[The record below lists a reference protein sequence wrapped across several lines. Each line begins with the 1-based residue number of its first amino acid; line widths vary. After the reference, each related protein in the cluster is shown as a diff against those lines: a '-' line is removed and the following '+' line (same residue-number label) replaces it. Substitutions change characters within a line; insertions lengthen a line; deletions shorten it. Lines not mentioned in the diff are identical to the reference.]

1 MPIKRAK
8 KKKRVKARAVRRK
21 ILISVLEAI
30 GDIPGT
36 AADLFAVYLEA
47 GYGASFSRLQYLTRK
62 KEQAR
67 ARRGELQ
74 KERRKFTKFMYE
86 LKRCGLVIEKENAGE
101 HYPARTEKGKKEL
114 ERLYFER
121 VDYHGTP
128 SLKYTIVVFDVPQI
142 EQKKRRWIRDALRN
156 MGFVMVQRSVWIGKI
171 KIPKEFLDDLS
182 KLRLLDFVHI
192 FEIKKTGTLEHQ
204 ITDTY
209 NKQ

>member
-1 MPIKRAK
+1 MPVKRAK

-36 AADLFAVYLEA
+36 AADLFTVYLEA

-86 LKRCGLVIEKENAGE
+86 LKRCGLVTEKENAGE
-101 HYPARTEKGKKEL
+101 HYPAWTEKGKKEL

-156 MGFVMVQRSVWIGKI
+156 MGFVMVQRSVWVGKI
-171 KIPKEFLDDLS
+171 TLPEDFIEDVFRWKMEEYVHVFEALS
-182 KLRLLDFVHI
+182 D
-192 FEIKKTGTLEHQ
+192 GTLEWKCEAG
-204 ITDTY
+204 
-209 NKQ
+209 N